1 MSKLVIFVIYI
12 NIQLILINIV
22 NWENIGKNM
31 ELVKFM
37 AVGSK
42 KNILDYEVYSET
54 ILKNL
59 KKENLIDKYL
69 LNPDRFH
76 QNVILSK
83 NYTEKYCI
91 KIIFTFN
98 TFKDIK
104 QLIID
109 ISSDNYVVDVNEYYI
124 ETLKLNIKKSIVKDW
139 KKIVWLYDE
148 DASLLSIRLYSRF
161 FVIENKFRR
170 FINEFMLK
178 KLGADWWDFI
188 SNSKVKGNY
197 DSRYVGYKKAVPGF
211 NNIDDHLLSID
222 VGDLIKIL
230 NTKIKKWK
238 PSFDRDIENLLIN
251 DPIGKAQ
258 TIVNKLEKQLIIE
271 EDFWQNYFNDYFCKD
286 FSRLFDKFEKY
297 RNHIAHNK
305 FLDRNSYSNINECL
319 DKVDKCLEN
328 ALTKLLNKIK
338 SIEQVQAEEDVNEEL
353 LLTLWDLN
361 QTDFGILIQSNNDI
375 VSEFMNAIDE
385 QYIKIVDTLK
395 IRKDIKITKLKFDVN
410 NYSGQLFSV
419 TLNFTKK
426 RLDFFYS
433 MNINDAEG
441 EESSLRITCEQSPA
455 NIDAFGEVNGF
466 LVQIT
471 YINGATEYD
480 DEQGLF
486 LPVTRSGMSEIDN
499 KNCVSK
505 IVEFIN
511 SELKKD

>member
-1 MSKLVIFVIYI
+1 M
-12 NIQLILINIV
+12 NIQLLLINTV
-22 NWENIGKNM
+22 NWENIGKIM
-31 ELVKFM
+31 GLVKFM
-37 AVGSK
+37 AFGSK
-42 KNILDYEVYSET
+42 ENIMDYEVYSET

-59 KKENLIDKYL
+59 KKEKLIDEYS
-69 LNPDRFH
+69 LNRDRFH

-83 NYTEKYCI
+83 NYSEKYCI
-91 KIIFTFN
+91 KLIFTFN
-98 TFKDIK
+98 TFKDMK

-124 ETLKLNIKKSIVKDW
+124 ETLKLNIKKFIVKDW
-139 KKIVWLYDE
+139 EKIVWLYDE
-148 DASLLSIRLYSRF
+148 DAYLLSTRLYSRF

-178 KLGADWWDFI
+178 NLGAGWWNFI
-188 SNSKVKGNY
+188 SNSKVKGKY
-197 DSRYVGYKKAVPGF
+197 DSRKGGYKKAVPGF

-230 NTKIKKWK
+230 TTKIKKWK
-238 PSFDRDIENLLIN
+238 PSFDEDIENLLIN
-251 DPIGKAQ
+251 NPIDNAQ

-286 FSRLFDKFEKY
+286 FSELFDKFEDY

-305 FLDRNSYSNINECL
+305 FLDRNSYRNINECL

-328 ALTKLLNKIK
+328 ALFKLLIKIK
-338 SIEQVQAEEDVNEEL
+338 SIEQVQEEEDVNEEL
-353 LLTLWDLN
+353 RNLN

-375 VSEFMNAIDE
+375 VSAFMNAIDE
-385 QYIKIVDTLK
+385 QYIKIEDALK

-455 NIDAFGEVNGF
+455 NTDSFGEENGF
-466 LVQIT
+466 LVQISF
-471 YINGATEYD
+471 INGATEYD

-486 LPVTRSGMSEIDN
+486 LPITRSGMSEIDN